1 MRKDD
6 HRGVMVQLLRQALD
20 QCPEN
25 RPIRMCAGEKQ
36 SICGIGEE
44 VLSWKDAACQMQV
57 HDRMA
62 KNIS

>member
-1 MRKDD
+1 
-6 HRGVMVQLLRQALD
+6 MVQLLRQALD